1 MARLMVVTL
10 LLLLPA
16 LPAFGK
22 ARNDIYSVPCSQLW
36 NAVTITLGNPGDYKL
51 LDSDDFRMRASYT
64 ITGAQHVLTNSV
76 ALIQQDAGCQ
86 MKVNAPVAGYMIL
99 DESAFRKRVNKQL
112 AKLQASKP
120 AQPATTGR

>member
-1 MARLMVVTL
+1 MVVTL
-10 LLLLPA
+10 LLLPPA

-22 ARNDIYSVPCSQLW
+22 ARNDIYSVPCRLLW

-51 LDSDDFRMRASYT
+51 LDSGDLRMRASYT
-64 ITGAQHVLTNSV
+64 ITGAQHVLNNSV
-76 ALIQQDAGCQ
+76 ALIQQDAGGQ

-99 DESAFRKRVNKQL
+99 DESAFRKRVNKSL
-112 AKLQASKP
+112 ANLQAAKP